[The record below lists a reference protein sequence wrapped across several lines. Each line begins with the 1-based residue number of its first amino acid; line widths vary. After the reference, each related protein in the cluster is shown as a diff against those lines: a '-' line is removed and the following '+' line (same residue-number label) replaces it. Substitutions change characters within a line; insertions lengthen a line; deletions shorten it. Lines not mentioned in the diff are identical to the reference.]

1 MKRTD
6 SLMKLTYAARQEH
19 ISDSCRHKCHYHGGR
34 VHRFFNGSRGMFLSY
49 ICCIVYVEASL
60 SLFHNCILRLVLAGV
75 NYWLLLFT
83 LHIAS
88 VRD

>member
-19 ISDSCRHKCHYHGGR
+19 ISDSADISATTM
-34 VHRFFNGSRGMFLSY
+34 VEEFTFNGSRGMFLSY